1 MNYKEVENWLCNELP
16 FFQNQ
21 GLTAYKENL
30 DNINRLLKAINN
42 PQNNFK
48 SIHVAGTNGKGSV
61 SYMLSKLLREGGYKV
76 GLFTSPHLLTF
87 RERIQLDNNY
97 IDEDSVMSFV
107 KSYRSLNQSIKFS
120 FFEFT
125 TAMAFW
131 YFNEKKV
138 DVAIIECGL
147 GGRLDST
154 NIINPILS
162 IITSISLD
170 HSNIL
175 GRDIILIA
183 KEKGGI
189 IKKNTPVLISSQN
202 KDNVINLLI
211 KKASKLSSPFFIS
224 KKINQSNNILERP
237 MYQAFNIELVKSAL
251 FILINLGFNFSEKK
265 YKNTIDEYRNRIDF
279 LGRWTIIKKEPLIIC
294 DIAHNMDAIKSVFL
308 QLKKENRKKHIVLGF
323 SSDKNLVDIFKQIN
337 LDATYYFCSS
347 SNPRVLNPKKY
358 ISLIKSL
365 RKKFF
370 IFKNAQFAIAKI
382 TEGMSKDDLIF
393 VTGSTFVVAD
403 VLSNFR

>member
-1 MNYKEVENWLCNELP
+1 MDYKEVEHWLCNELP
-16 FFQNQ
+16 FFQNE
-21 GLTAYKENL
+21 GSAAYKENL
-30 DNINRLLKAINN
+30 DNITFLLKKINN

-61 SYMLSKLLREGGYKV
+61 SFMLSELLRNEGYKV
-76 GLFTSPHLLTF
+76 GLFTSPHLLSF

-97 IDEDSVMSFV
+97 IDEKSVISFV
-107 KSYRSLNQSIKFS
+107 KSYKSLNESIKFS

-131 YFNEKKV
+131 YFNIKKV
-138 DVAIIECGL
+138 DIAIIECGL

-154 NIINPILS
+154 NIINPVLS

-170 HSNIL
+170 HSHIL
-175 GRDIILIA
+175 GNDIMSIA
-183 KEKGGI
+183 KEKAGI
-189 IKKNTPVLISSQN
+189 IKKNTPVLISAQN
-202 KDNVINLLI
+202 KVDVVNFLI
-211 KKASKLSSPFFIS
+211 KQASKFFSPVFTS
-224 KKINQSNNILERP
+224 KKINKNINVLKNP
-237 MYQAFNIELVKSAL
+237 IYQYYNIELVKSAKS
-251 FILINLGFNFSEKK
+251 ILNNMGFKFSEQK
-265 YKNTIDEYRNRIDF
+265 YKNILSRYYDKIDF
-279 LGRWTIIKKEPLIIC
+279 LGRWTIIQNNPLIIC
-294 DIAHNMDAIKSVFL
+294 DIAHNIDAIKLVFS

-323 SSDKNLVDIFKQIN
+323 SSDKNLVEIFKEIN

-365 RKKFF
+365 NNKFF
-370 IFKNAQFAIAKI
+370 IFKTSQVAISKI
-382 TEGMSKDDLIF
+382 TEETSKDDLVF

>member
-1 MNYKEVENWLCNELP
+1 MDYKEVEHWLCNELP
-16 FFQNQ
+16 FFQNE
-21 GLTAYKENL
+21 GSAAYKENL
-30 DNINRLLKAINN
+30 DNITFLLKKINN

-61 SYMLSKLLREGGYKV
+61 SFMLSELLRNEGYKV
-76 GLFTSPHLLTF
+76 GLFTSPHLLSF

-97 IDEDSVMSFV
+97 IDEKSVISFV
-107 KSYRSLNQSIKFS
+107 KSYKSLNESIKFS

-131 YFNEKKV
+131 YFNIKKV
-138 DVAIIECGL
+138 DIAIIECGL

-154 NIINPILS
+154 NIINPVLS

-170 HSNIL
+170 HSHIL
-175 GRDIILIA
+175 GNDIMSIA
-183 KEKGGI
+183 KEKAGI

-202 KDNVINLLI
+202 KVDVVNFLI
-211 KKASKLSSPFFIS
+211 KQASKFFSPVFTS
-224 KKINQSNNILERP
+224 KKINKNINVLKNP
-237 MYQAFNIELVKSAL
+237 IYQYYNIELVKSAKS
-251 FILINLGFNFSEKK
+251 ILNNMGFKFSEQK
-265 YKNTIDEYRNRIDF
+265 YKNILSRYYDKIDF
-279 LGRWTIIKKEPLIIC
+279 LGRWTIIQNNPLIIC
-294 DIAHNMDAIKSVFL
+294 DIAHNIDAIKLVFS

-323 SSDKNLVDIFKQIN
+323 SSDKNLVEIFKEIN

-347 SNPRVLNPKKY
+347 SNLRVLNPKKY

-365 RKKFF
+365 NNKFF
-370 IFKNAQFAIAKI
+370 IFKTSQVAISKI
-382 TEGMSKDDLIF
+382 TEEISKDDLVF

>member
-1 MNYKEVENWLCNELP
+1 MDYKEVEHWLCNQLP

-21 GLTAYKENL
+21 GSAAYKENL
-30 DNINRLLKAINN
+30 DNITLLLNKINN

-48 SIHVAGTNGKGSV
+48 SIHIAGTNGKGSV
-61 SYMLSKLLREGGYKV
+61 SFMLSELLRNQGYKV
-76 GLFTSPHLLTF
+76 GLFTSPHLLSF

-97 IDEDSVMSFV
+97 IDEKSVISFV
-107 KSYRSLNQSIKFS
+107 KSYKSLNESIKFS
-120 FFEFT
+120 FFEFA

-131 YFNEKKV
+131 YFNVKKV
-138 DVAIIECGL
+138 DIAIIECGL

-162 IITSISLD
+162 IITSVSLD
-170 HSNIL
+170 HSHIL
-175 GRDIILIA
+175 GKDIMSIA
-183 KEKGGI
+183 KEKAGI

-202 KDNVINLLI
+202 KVDVVNFLI
-211 KKASKLSSPFFIS
+211 KQASKFLSPVFTS
-224 KKINQSNNILERP
+224 KKINENINVLQTP
-237 MYQAFNIELVKSAL
+237 MYQYYNIELVKSAKS
-251 FILINLGFNFSEKK
+251 ILNNIGFNFSEKK
-265 YKNTIDEYRNRIDF
+265 YKNILNRYYDKIDF
-279 LGRWTIIKKEPLIIC
+279 LGRWTIIQNNPLIIC
-294 DIAHNMDAIKSVFL
+294 DMAHNIDALKLVFSQL
-308 QLKKENRKKHIVLGF
+308 QKENRKKHIVLGF
-323 SSDKNLVDIFKQIN
+323 SSDKNLVEIFKEIN

-365 RKKFF
+365 NNKFF
-370 IFKNAQFAIAKI
+370 IFKTSQVAISKI
-382 TEGMSKDDLIF
+382 TEEISKDDLVF

>member
-97 IDEDSVMSFV
+97 IDEKSVISFV
-107 KSYRSLNQSIKFS
+107 KSYKSLNESIKFS

-131 YFNEKKV
+131 YFNVKKV
-138 DVAIIECGL
+138 DIAIIECGL

-170 HSNIL
+170 HSHIL
-175 GRDIILIA
+175 GKDIMSIA
-183 KEKGGI
+183 KEKAGI

-202 KDNVINLLI
+202 KVDVLNFLI
-211 KKASKLSSPFFIS
+211 KKASKFLSPVFTS
-224 KKINQSNNILERP
+224 KKINKNINVLKTP
-237 MYQAFNIELVKSAL
+237 IYQYYNIELVKSAKS
-251 FILINLGFNFSEKK
+251 ILNNIGFNFSEKK
-265 YKNTIDEYRNRIDF
+265 YKNILNRYYDKIDF
-279 LGRWTIIKKEPLIIC
+279 LGRWTIIQNNPLIIC
-294 DIAHNMDAIKSVFL
+294 DMAHNIDALKLVFSE
-308 QLKKENRKKHIVLGF
+308 LKKQNRKKHIVLGF
-323 SSDKNLVDIFKQIN
+323 SSDKNLVEIFKEIN

-347 SNPRVLNPKKY
+347 SNTRVLNPKKY

-365 RKKFF
+365 NNKFF
-370 IFKNAQFAIAKI
+370 IFKNPQVAISKI
-382 TEGMSKDDLIF
+382 TEEISKDDLVF

>member
-1 MNYKEVENWLCNELP
+1 MDYKEVEHWLCNQLP

-21 GLTAYKENL
+21 GSAAYKENL
-30 DNINRLLKAINN
+30 DNITLLLNKINN

-61 SYMLSKLLREGGYKV
+61 SFMLSELLRNEGYKV
-76 GLFTSPHLLTF
+76 GLFTSPHLLSF

-97 IDEDSVMSFV
+97 IDEESVISFV
-107 KSYRSLNQSIKFS
+107 KSYKSLNESIKFS

-131 YFNEKKV
+131 YFNLKKV
-138 DVAIIECGL
+138 DIAIIECGL

-162 IITSISLD
+162 IITSVSLD
-170 HSNIL
+170 HSHIL
-175 GRDIILIA
+175 GKDIMSIA
-183 KEKGGI
+183 KEKAGI

-202 KDNVINLLI
+202 KVDVVNFLI
-211 KKASKLSSPFFIS
+211 KQASKFLSPVFTS
-224 KKINQSNNILERP
+224 KKINENINVLQTP
-237 MYQAFNIELVKSAL
+237 IYQYYNIELVKSAKS
-251 FILINLGFNFSEKK
+251 ILTNIGFDFSKK
-265 YKNTIDEYRNRIDF
+265 KHKNILNRYYDKIDF
-279 LGRWTIIKKEPLIIC
+279 LGRWTIIQNNPLIIC
-294 DIAHNMDAIKSVFL
+294 DMAHNIDALKLVFSQL
-308 QLKKENRKKHIVLGF
+308 QKENRKKHIVLGF
-323 SSDKNLVDIFKQIN
+323 SSDKNLVEIFKEIN

-365 RKKFF
+365 NNKFF
-370 IFKNAQFAIAKI
+370 ILKTSQVAIVKI
-382 TEGMSKDDLIF
+382 TEEISKDDLVF

>member
-16 FFQNQ
+16 FFQNK
-21 GLTAYKENL
+21 GLAAYKENL
-30 DNINRLLKAINN
+30 DNITGLLKNINN
-42 PQNNFK
+42 PQKNFK

-61 SYMLSKLLREGGYKV
+61 SYMLSKLLKEEGYKV

-97 IDEDSVMSFV
+97 IDEEAVISFV
-107 KSYRSLNQSIKFS
+107 KSYKLLHKSIKFS

-131 YFNEKKV
+131 YFSKKKV
-138 DVAIIECGL
+138 DIAIIECGL

-162 IITSISLD
+162 IITSVSLD

-175 GRDIILIA
+175 GEDVILIA

-202 KDNVINLLI
+202 KENVINLLI
-211 KKASKLSSPFFIS
+211 NKASEFSSPVFIS
-224 KKINQSNNILERP
+224 RKINQSNSMLERP
-237 MYQAFNIELVKSAL
+237 IYQAFNIELVKSAKS
-251 FILINLGFNFSEKK
+251 ILMNLGFNFSEKK
-265 YKNTIDEYRNRIDF
+265 SKNIINGYRNRIDF
-279 LGRWTIIKKEPLIIC
+279 LGRWTIIEKKPLIIC
-294 DIAHNMDAIKSVFL
+294 DIAHNIDAIRSVFL

-347 SNPRVLNPKKY
+347 SNPRVLNPKRY
-358 ISLIKSL
+358 TSLIKSL
-365 RKKFF
+365 HKNFF
-370 IFKNAQFAIAKI
+370 IFKNAQLAISKI
-382 TEGMSKDDLIF
+382 TEEISKEDLIF

>member
-1 MNYKEVENWLCNELP
+1 
-16 FFQNQ
+16 
-21 GLTAYKENL
+21 
-30 DNINRLLKAINN
+30 
-42 PQNNFK
+42 
-48 SIHVAGTNGKGSV
+48 
-61 SYMLSKLLREGGYKV
+61 MLSELLRNEGYKV
-76 GLFTSPHLLTF
+76 GLFTSPHLLSF

-97 IDEDSVMSFV
+97 IDEKSVISFV
-107 KSYRSLNQSIKFS
+107 KSYKSLNQSIKFS

-131 YFNEKKV
+131 YFSKKKV
-138 DVAIIECGL
+138 DIAIIECGL

-175 GRDIILIA
+175 GRDIMLIA

-202 KDNVINLLI
+202 KDNVINILI
-211 KKASKLSSPFFIS
+211 KKASKFSSPFFIS
-224 KKINQSNNILERP
+224 KKIHQSNNILERP
-237 MYQAFNIELVKSAL
+237 IYQAFNIELVKSAL
-251 FILINLGFNFSEKK
+251 SILISLGFDFSEKK

-279 LGRWTIIKKEPLIIC
+279 LGRWTIIKKKPLIIC
-294 DIAHNMDAIKSVFL
+294 DIAHNIDAIKSVFL
-308 QLKKENRKKHIVLGF
+308 QLKNESRKKHIVLGF
-323 SSDKNLVDIFKQIN
+323 SSDKNLVDIFKYIN

-347 SNPRVLNPKKY
+347 PNPRVLNPKKY
-358 ISLIKSL
+358 TSLIKSIN
-365 RKKFF
+365 KKFF
-370 IFKNAQFAIAKI
+370 IFKNAQLAIAKI
-382 TEGMSKDDLIF
+382 TEGISKDDLIF

>member
-1 MNYKEVENWLCNELP
+1 MNYEEVESWLCNELP

-21 GLTAYKENL
+21 GTSAYKENL
-30 DNINRLLKAINN
+30 DNITLLLNKLNN
-42 PQNNFK
+42 PQNHFK

-61 SYMLSKLLREGGYKV
+61 SFMISELLNEQGYKV

-97 IDEDSVMSFV
+97 IDQESVISFV
-107 KSYRSLNQSIKFS
+107 NSYKSLNQSIKFS

-138 DVAIIECGL
+138 DIAIIECGL

-170 HSNIL
+170 HSHIL
-175 GRDIILIA
+175 GEDIMSIT
-183 KEKGGI
+183 KEKSGV

-202 KDNVINLLI
+202 KDDVITFLM
-211 KKASKLSSPFFIS
+211 KKAQELSAPVFNSK
-224 KKINQSNNILERP
+224 NITKSTNALNVP
-237 MYQAFNIELVKSAL
+237 IYQAFNIELVKSVKS
-251 FILINLGFNFSEKK
+251 ILNEKGFNFSEKK
-265 YKNTIDEYRNRIDF
+265 YRKLLEKYQSNVPF
-279 LGRWTIIKKEPLIIC
+279 LGRWTTIQKKPLIIC
-294 DIAHNMDAIKSVFL
+294 DIAHNVEAIRLVFS
-308 QLKKENRKKHIVLGF
+308 QLKKEKRKKHIVLGF
-323 SSDKNLVDIFKQIN
+323 SSDKNLVEIFSQIT
-337 LDATYYFCSS
+337 LDATYYFCAS
-347 SNPRVLNPKKY
+347 SNPRVLDPKTY
-358 ISLIKSL
+358 TSLIKSL
-365 RKKFF
+365 KKDFF
-370 IFKNAQFAIAKI
+370 IFSNSQLAINKI
-382 TEGMSKDDLIF
+382 TEEISKDDLIF

>member
-183 KEKGGI
+183 KEKVGI
-189 IKKNTPVLISSQN
+189 IKK
-202 KDNVINLLI
+202 
-211 KKASKLSSPFFIS
+211 
-224 KKINQSNNILERP
+224 
-237 MYQAFNIELVKSAL
+237 
-251 FILINLGFNFSEKK
+251 
-265 YKNTIDEYRNRIDF
+265 
-279 LGRWTIIKKEPLIIC
+279 
-294 DIAHNMDAIKSVFL
+294 
-308 QLKKENRKKHIVLGF
+308 
-323 SSDKNLVDIFKQIN
+323 
-337 LDATYYFCSS
+337 
-347 SNPRVLNPKKY
+347 
-358 ISLIKSL
+358 
-365 RKKFF
+365 
-370 IFKNAQFAIAKI
+370 
-382 TEGMSKDDLIF
+382 LIF
-393 VTGSTFVVAD
+393 
-403 VLSNFR
+403 N

>member
-1 MNYKEVENWLCNELP
+1 MNYKEVENWLCNDLP

-21 GLTAYKENL
+21 GSTAYKENL
-30 DNINRLLKAINN
+30 DNITLLLKKINN
-42 PQNNFK
+42 PQNHFK

-61 SYMLSKLLREGGYKV
+61 SFMLSKLLIKEGYKV

-87 RERIQLDNNY
+87 RERIKLDDNF
-97 IDEDSVMSFV
+97 IDEKSVVSFV
-107 KSYRSLNQSIKFS
+107 KSYKSLNQFISFS
-120 FFEFT
+120 FFEFV

-131 YFNEKKV
+131 YFSKKKV
-138 DVAIIECGL
+138 DIAIIECGL

-154 NIINPILS
+154 NIINPVLS

-175 GRDIILIA
+175 GKDVISIA

-189 IKKNTPVLISSQN
+189 IKKNTPVLVSSQN
-202 KDNVINLLI
+202 NDEVIGLLI
-211 KKASKLSSPFFIS
+211 KKASKFSSPFFKS
-224 KKINQSNNILERP
+224 KKIIQNGNMLERP
-237 MYQAFNIELVKSAL
+237 MYQDFNIELVKSAMS
-251 FILINLGFNFSEKK
+251 ILIDLGFNLSKK
-265 YKNTIDEYRNRIDF
+265 KCNNIVDGYRKRIDF
-279 LGRWTIIKKEPLIIC
+279 LGRWTIIKKKPLIIC
-294 DIAHNMDAIKSVFL
+294 DIAHNIEAIKSVFL

-323 SSDKNLVDIFKQIN
+323 SSEKDLVEIFKQIN

-365 RKKFF
+365 HKNFF
-370 IFKNAQFAIAKI
+370 IFQSSKEVVAKI
-382 TEGMSKDDLIF
+382 TDEVSKDDLIF
-393 VTGSTFVVAD
+393 VTGSTFIVAD